1 MNCIIHGVTN
11 SWTQLSNFHIQ
22 LLQSLLPSLVKGK
35 LLPPGWGAT
44 VLEAGN
50 EAHLIKNGSSLFI
63 LGYFQKR
70 KTISSFRTL
79 AHRYTDRKGRK
90 VYKAISP
97 H

>member
-22 LLQSLLPSLVKGK
+22 LLQLLVPSLVKGK
-35 LLPPGWGAT
+35 LVPPGWGAT

-63 LGYFQKR
+63 LGYFQK
-70 KTISSFRTL
+70 SSSES
-79 AHRYTDRKGRK
+79 
-90 VYKAISP
+90 SP
-97 H
+97 G